1 MAKVYGMNGL
11 VSGRRGNDVFAI
23 RSGMQVV
30 RQYNP
35 SPMNPKSEAQVGA
48 RAKMKLLSQL
58 SAVMAPVIAFR
69 REGVVSARNLF
80 TKANYPA
87 VAYAN
92 SQADITLTSVT
103 LTGGVV
109 GLPQVQV
116 TRAESQLSVTLSSPN
131 PTNYD
136 RVVYVC
142 LIKQSDKA
150 PRIGAT
156 AVVSES
162 GSQGQYPTT
171 LQLPSASAPVVVY
184 AYGIIFN
191 TDRARV
197 IYGQL
202 EVETA
207 ETVAKLLTT
216 RSLLDSDVTVTET
229 RARESNPV

>member
-1 MAKVYGMNGL
+1 MAKVYGMNGYAT
-11 VSGRRGNDVFAI
+11 GRRGNDVFAI
-23 RSGMQVV
+23 RNGVQIV
-30 RQYNP
+30 RKYNP

-69 REGVVSARNLF
+69 REGTLSARNRF
-80 TKANYPA
+80 VKANYPA
-87 VAYAN
+87 VAYA
-92 SQADITLTSVT
+92 SGQADITLTSIT

-109 GLPQVQV
+109 GLPQVQI
-116 TRAESQLSVTLSSPN
+116 TRAESQIQVSLSSPN
-131 PTNYD
+131 PTDYD
-136 RVVYVC
+136 RVVYVS

-156 AVVSES
+156 AVVSEA

-171 LQLPSASAPVVVY
+171 MQMPSASANVVVY

-191 TDRARV
+191 TERARV
-197 IYGQL
+197 IYGQM

-207 ETVAKLLTT
+207 ETVAKLLVT

-229 RARESNPV
+229 RARESNPA